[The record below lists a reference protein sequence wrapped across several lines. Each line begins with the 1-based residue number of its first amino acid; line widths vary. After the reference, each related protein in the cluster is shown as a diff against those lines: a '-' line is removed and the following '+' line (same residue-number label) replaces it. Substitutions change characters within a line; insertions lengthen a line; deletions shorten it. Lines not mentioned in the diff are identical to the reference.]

1 MAFAR
6 RTTRRSYSGVRRST
20 ASRRS
25 PVRRAASRRVGG
37 GRSAGAGRQHTVKIV
52 VEQAPA
58 SAVSR
63 PSLFV
68 GQPAVPSKKARL

>member
-6 RTTRRSYSGVRRST
+6 RTARRSYSRGRS
-20 ASRRS
+20 AAGYRRS
-25 PVRRAASRRVGG
+25 PVRRAG
-37 GRSAGAGRQHTVKIV
+37 GRSGSRARSGGQTLKIV

-68 GQPAVPSKKARL
+68 GQAKAPSKKARL